1 MMYEAFQ
8 NFSVPL
14 ERVKSLQNGMVDYE
28 IGVMSVKDG
37 EEVKF
42 WAEGSTGN
50 SMFPQLMGRGGRGHS
65 DIKPVIRTTKR
76 LDTAR
81 AESFLKDER
90 VDVLKLDVQG
100 SELTVLKG
108 ATELLK
114 EVSFVQFEASVV
126 EYNKG
131 GSCFYEVDEYLRQ
144 HGFFFYDF
152 GDVMRNPG
160 LFQSPAVGQYDALY
174 IRPTSE
180 KLPPKLKKLKSSLFC
195 GSDREQGMANKES
208 HEVIIEESIN
218 CLSTATA
225 PQDQILGHVVSL
237 FAGILIGK
245 YLLKRGVRLRTA

>member
-1 MMYEAFQ
+1 
-8 NFSVPL
+8 
-14 ERVKSLQNGMVDYE
+14 
-28 IGVMSVKDG
+28 MSAKDG

-42 WAEGSTGN
+42 WAEGTTGN

-65 DIKPVIRTTKR
+65 DIEPVIRTTKR

-81 AESFLKDER
+81 SESFLKDER

-100 SELTVLKG
+100 AELTVLKG

-131 GSCFYEVDEYLRQ
+131 GSCFYEVDNYLRQ

-160 LFQSPAVGQYDALY
+160 LFQSPGAGQFDALY

-180 KLPPKLKKLKSSLFC
+180 TLPTKLRALKPNLFC
-195 GSDREQGMANKES
+195 GSDRDQRITGTPD
-208 HEVIIEESIN
+208 ESIN
-218 CLSTATA
+218 RLSAVEFTGDNATVSV
-225 PQDQILGHVVSL
+225 PQNHFFGHVVS
-237 FAGILIGK
+237 FVTGILIGK
-245 YLLKRGVRLRTA
+245 YFLNRGNTRLRSVKSLGWKPSNC